1 MVIPD
6 YDLIT
11 EISLYSIG
19 FKNADILA
27 KKIISIY
34 KFCSEIL
41 SNQNHYSFGMR
52 EIKSVLGKLRKY
64 LSNRI

>member
-41 SNQNHYSFGMR
+41 SNQKEKRSTSLLRPDYS
-52 EIKSVLGKLRKY
+52 L
-64 LSNRI
+64 